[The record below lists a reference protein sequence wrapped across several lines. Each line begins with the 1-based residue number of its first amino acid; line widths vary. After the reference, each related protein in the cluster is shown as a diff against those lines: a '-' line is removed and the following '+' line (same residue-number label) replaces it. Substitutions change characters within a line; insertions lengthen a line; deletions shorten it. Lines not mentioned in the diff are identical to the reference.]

1 MKKTLKHFKLLLDV
15 ICKALLRVR
24 KNLDTKKMKQNTKW
38 QFGYELKHDR
48 DIYVF
53 NLYVHY

>member
-24 KNLDTKKMKQNTKW
+24 KNLDTKKIKQNTEW

-48 DIYVF
+48 DI
-53 NLYVHY
+53 

>member
-15 ICKALLRVR
+15 ICKALLRAR
-24 KNLDTKKMKQNTKW
+24 KNLDTKKNETEHQMAIW
-38 QFGYELKHDR
+38 LRIEARSRYLA
-48 DIYVF
+48 F